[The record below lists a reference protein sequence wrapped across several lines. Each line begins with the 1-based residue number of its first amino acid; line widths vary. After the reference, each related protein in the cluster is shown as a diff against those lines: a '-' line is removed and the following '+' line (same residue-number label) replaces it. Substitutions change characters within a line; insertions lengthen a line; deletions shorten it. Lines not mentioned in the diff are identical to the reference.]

1 MKTTEQTGILT
12 MRNVSLLR
20 GGLMPSAI
28 DYRQQIAEELR
39 LVPDEKLAD
48 LAKIVHV
55 FTERVHV
62 NKPTIMMYSR

>member
-1 MKTTEQTGILT
+1 M
-12 MRNVSLLR
+12 
-20 GGLMPSAI
+20 MPSAI

-55 FTERVHV
+55 FTEDSPEARLARACEQARHNDVE
-62 NKPTIMMYSR
+62 PLDTLLGSLDD